1 MTRVLPHD
9 EAVGRAG
16 LIKGMRAART
26 AHNIHERCVRPRTHA
41 STACQA
47 LRRSFN
53 AESKWSGH

>member
-1 MTRVLPHD
+1 MTRILPHD
-9 EAVGRAG
+9 EEVGRAG
-16 LIKGMRAART
+16 LIK